1 MAFFSRDLAI
11 DLGTANTVVYIKNK
25 GVVIREPTIVA
36 TDAKTGTVLAV
47 GYEAKKMAGRT
58 PQSISVTRPMRDGV
72 IADFTVT
79 EKLLE
84 YFIRNASGTGLFARP
99 RVLVGIPSGI
109 TQVEMKAVIDAALN
123 AGAREAKLIQE
134 PMAAAI
140 GAELPIADARGVM
153 IVDVGGG
160 TAEVAVISMKGIVT
174 SRSLRIAGDEMT
186 EAIAAHIRRRYNL
199 LIGDVTAEEVKLAI
213 GSAYPLESERTYE
226 VRGRDLI
233 NGLPKSVEVTSEE
246 IRDALK
252 EPLEQILATIK
263 SALELTPPELS
274 ADIIDSG
281 IMLSGGGALTMGLD
295 KFISTRTG
303 ILVNIAEDPLLCVA
317 KGAGK
322 VLESYDSL
330 HDVLI

>member
-1 MAFFSRDLAI
+1 MAFLSRDLAI
-11 DLGTANTVVYIKNK
+11 DLGTANTVVYVKNK

-36 TDAKTGTVLAV
+36 TDARSGAVLAV
-47 GYEAKKMAGRT
+47 GDEAKKMAGRT
-58 PQSISVTRPMRDGV
+58 PQSIVVTRPLRDGV

-84 YFIRNASGTGLFARP
+84 YFIRKAAGTGLFARP

-140 GAELPIADARGVM
+140 GADLPVADARGVM
-153 IVDVGGG
+153 IVDIGGG

-186 EAIAAHIRRRYNL
+186 EAIATHIRRRYNL

-213 GSAYPLESERTYE
+213 GSAYPLENERTYE

-252 EPLEQILATIK
+252 EPLEQILATVK
-263 SALELTPPELS
+263 SALELTPPELA

-281 IMLSGGGALTMGLD
+281 IMLSGGGALIMGLD

-303 ILVNIAEDPLLCVA
+303 ILVTIAEEPLQCVA

-322 VLESYDSL
+322 VLENYDSL
-330 HDVLI
+330 HEVLV

>member
-11 DLGTANTVVYIKNK
+11 DLGTANTVVYVKNK

-36 TDAKTGTVLAV
+36 TDAKSGVVLAV
-47 GYEAKKMAGRT
+47 GDEAKKMAGRT
-58 PQSISVTRPMRDGV
+58 PQSIIVTRPLRDGV
-72 IADFTVT
+72 IADFTIT
-79 EKLLE
+79 ERLLE
-84 YFIRNASGTGLFARP
+84 YFIRKAAGSGLFARP

-109 TQVEMKAVIDAALN
+109 TQVEMKAVVDAALN
-123 AGAREAKLIQE
+123 AGAREAKLIHE

-140 GAELPIADARGVM
+140 GADLPVADARGVM
-153 IVDVGGG
+153 IVDIGGG
-160 TAEVAVISMKGIVT
+160 TAEVAVISMKGVVT
-174 SRSLRIAGDEMT
+174 ARSLRVAGDEMT
-186 EAIAAHIRRRYNL
+186 EAIATHIRRRYNL

-213 GSAYPLESERTYE
+213 GSAYPLETETTYD

-252 EPLEQILATIK
+252 EPLEQILGTIK

-281 IMLSGGGALTMGLD
+281 IMLSGGGALIKGLD

-303 ILVNIAEDPLLCVA
+303 ILVTIAEDPLQCVA

-322 VLESYDSL
+322 VLENFDSL
-330 HDVLI
+330 HEVLV

>member
-11 DLGTANTVVYIKNK
+11 DLGTANTVVYVKNK

-36 TDAKTGTVLAV
+36 TDAKTGSVLAV
-47 GYEAKKMAGRT
+47 GDDAKKMAGRT
-58 PQSISVTRPMRDGV
+58 PQSITVTRPLRDGV

-84 YFIRNASGTGLFARP
+84 YFIRKAAGTGLFARP

-140 GAELPIADARGVM
+140 GADLPVSEARGVM

-186 EAIAAHIRRRYNL
+186 EAIATHIRRRYNL

-213 GSAYPLESERTYE
+213 GSAYPLESEKTYE

-281 IMLSGGGALTMGLD
+281 IMLSGGGALIMGFD

-303 ILVNIAEDPLLCVA
+303 ILVSIAENPLLCVA

-322 VLESYDSL
+322 VLENYDSL
-330 HDVLI
+330 HEVLI

>member
-11 DLGTANTVVYIKNK
+11 DLGTANTVVYVKNK

-47 GYEAKKMAGRT
+47 GDDAKKMAGRT
-58 PQSISVTRPMRDGV
+58 PQSITVTRPLRDGV

-84 YFIRNASGTGLFARP
+84 HFIRKASGTGLFARP

-140 GAELPIADARGVM
+140 GADLPVAEARGVM

-186 EAIAAHIRRRYNL
+186 EAIATHIRRRYNL

-213 GSAYPLESERTYE
+213 GSAYPLESEKTYE

-281 IMLSGGGALTMGLD
+281 IMLTGGGALIMGFD

-303 ILVNIAEDPLLCVA
+303 ILVSIAEDPLQCVA

-322 VLESYDSL
+322 VLENYDSL
-330 HDVLI
+330 HEVLI

>member
-11 DLGTANTVVYIKNK
+11 DLGTANTVVYVKNK

-47 GYEAKKMAGRT
+47 GDDAKKMAGRT
-58 PQSISVTRPMRDGV
+58 PQSITVTRPLRDGV

-84 YFIRNASGTGLFARP
+84 YFIRKAAGTGLFARP

-140 GAELPIADARGVM
+140 GADLPVSEARGVM

-186 EAIAAHIRRRYNL
+186 EAIATHIRRRYNL

-213 GSAYPLESERTYE
+213 GSAYPLESEKTYE

-281 IMLSGGGALTMGLD
+281 IMLSGGGALIMGFD

-303 ILVNIAEDPLLCVA
+303 ILVSIAENPLLCVA

-322 VLESYDSL
+322 VLENYDSL
-330 HDVLI
+330 HEVLI

>member
-11 DLGTANTVVYIKNK
+11 DLGTANTVVYVKNK
-25 GVVIREPTIVA
+25 GVVLREPTIVA

-47 GYEAKKMAGRT
+47 GNEAKKMAGRT
-58 PQSISVTRPMRDGV
+58 PQSIIVTRPLRDGV
-72 IADFTVT
+72 IADFTIT

-84 YFIRNASGTGLFARP
+84 YFIRKAAGSGLFARP

-109 TQVEMKAVIDAALN
+109 TQVEMKAVVDAALN
-123 AGAREAKLIQE
+123 AGAREAKLIHE

-140 GAELPIADARGVM
+140 GADLPVSEARGVM
-153 IVDVGGG
+153 IVDIGGG
-160 TAEVAVISMKGIVT
+160 TAEVAVISMKGVVT
-174 SRSLRIAGDEMT
+174 ARSLRVAGDEMT
-186 EAIAAHIRRRYNL
+186 EAIATHIRRRYNL

-213 GSAYPLESERTYE
+213 GSAYPLETETTYE

-252 EPLEQILATIK
+252 DPLEQILATIK

-281 IMLSGGGALTMGLD
+281 IMLSGGGALIKGLD

-303 ILVNIAEDPLLCVA
+303 ILVTIAEDPLQCVA

-322 VLESYDSL
+322 VLENFDLL
-330 HDVLI
+330 HEVLV

>member
-1 MAFFSRDLAI
+1 MALFSRDLAI
-11 DLGTANTVVYIKNK
+11 DLGTANTVVYVKNK

-36 TDAKTGTVLAV
+36 TDAKTGSVLAV
-47 GYEAKKMAGRT
+47 GDDAKKMAGRT
-58 PQSISVTRPMRDGV
+58 PQSITVTRPLRDGV

-84 YFIRNASGTGLFARP
+84 YFIRKAAGTGLFARP

-140 GAELPIADARGVM
+140 GADLPVSEARGVM

-186 EAIAAHIRRRYNL
+186 EAIATHIRRRYNL

-213 GSAYPLESERTYE
+213 GSAYPLESEKTYE

-281 IMLSGGGALTMGLD
+281 IMLSGGGALIMGFD

-303 ILVNIAEDPLLCVA
+303 ILVSIAENPLLCVA

-322 VLESYDSL
+322 VLENYDSL
-330 HDVLI
+330 HEVLI

>member
-1 MAFFSRDLAI
+1 VAFFSRDLAI
-11 DLGTANTVVYIKNK
+11 DLGTANTVVYVKNK
-25 GVVIREPTIVA
+25 GVVLREPTIVA

-47 GYEAKKMAGRT
+47 GNEAKKMAGRT
-58 PQSISVTRPMRDGV
+58 PQSIIVTRPLRDGV
-72 IADFTVT
+72 IADFTIT

-84 YFIRNASGTGLFARP
+84 YFIRKAAGSGLFARP

-109 TQVEMKAVIDAALN
+109 TQVEMKAVVDAALN
-123 AGAREAKLIQE
+123 AGAREAKLIHE

-140 GAELPIADARGVM
+140 GADLPVSEARGVM
-153 IVDVGGG
+153 IVDIGGG
-160 TAEVAVISMKGIVT
+160 TAEVAVISMKGVVT
-174 SRSLRIAGDEMT
+174 ARSLRVAGDEMT
-186 EAIAAHIRRRYNL
+186 EAIATHIRRRYNL

-213 GSAYPLESERTYE
+213 GSAYPLETETTYE

-252 EPLEQILATIK
+252 DPLEQILATIK

-281 IMLSGGGALTMGLD
+281 IMLSGGGALIKGLD

-303 ILVNIAEDPLLCVA
+303 ILVTIAEDPLQCVA

-322 VLESYDSL
+322 VLENFDLL
-330 HDVLI
+330 HEVLV

>member
-11 DLGTANTVVYIKNK
+11 DLGTANTVVYVKNK

-47 GYEAKKMAGRT
+47 GNDAKKMAGRT
-58 PQSISVTRPMRDGV
+58 PQSITVTRPLRDGV

-84 YFIRNASGTGLFARP
+84 YFIRKASGTGLFARP
-99 RVLVGIPSGI
+99 RVLVGIPCGI

-140 GAELPIADARGVM
+140 GADLPIADARGVM

-186 EAIAAHIRRRYNL
+186 EAIATHIRRRYNL

-213 GSAYPLESERTYE
+213 GSAYPLESEKTYE

-281 IMLSGGGALTMGLD
+281 IMLSGGGALIMGFD

-303 ILVNIAEDPLLCVA
+303 ILVSIAEDPLLCVA

-322 VLESYDSL
+322 VLENYDAL
-330 HDVLI
+330 HEVLI

>member
-11 DLGTANTVVYIKNK
+11 DLGTANTVVYVKNK
-25 GVVIREPTIVA
+25 GVVLREPTIVA

-47 GYEAKKMAGRT
+47 GNEAKKMAGRT
-58 PQSISVTRPMRDGV
+58 PQSIIVTRPLRDGV
-72 IADFTVT
+72 IADFTIT

-84 YFIRNASGTGLFARP
+84 YFIRKAAGSGLFARP

-109 TQVEMKAVIDAALN
+109 TQVEMKAVVDAALN
-123 AGAREAKLIQE
+123 AGAREAKLIHE

-140 GAELPIADARGVM
+140 GADLPVSEARGVM
-153 IVDVGGG
+153 IVDIGGG
-160 TAEVAVISMKGIVT
+160 TAEVAVISMKGVVT
-174 SRSLRIAGDEMT
+174 ARSLRVAGDEMT
-186 EAIAAHIRRRYNL
+186 EAIATHIRRRYNL

-213 GSAYPLESERTYE
+213 GSAYPLETETTYD

-252 EPLEQILATIK
+252 EPLEQILSTIK

-281 IMLSGGGALTMGLD
+281 IMLSGGGALIKGLD

-303 ILVNIAEDPLLCVA
+303 ILVTIAEDPLQCVA

-322 VLESYDSL
+322 VLENFDLL
-330 HDVLI
+330 HDVLV

>member
-11 DLGTANTVVYIKNK
+11 DLGTANTVVYVKNK

-36 TDAKTGTVLAV
+36 TDAKSGTVLAV
-47 GYEAKKMAGRT
+47 GDDAKKMAGRT
-58 PQSISVTRPMRDGV
+58 PQSITVTRPLRDGV

-84 YFIRNASGTGLFARP
+84 YFIRKASGTGLFARP

-140 GAELPIADARGVM
+140 GADLPVAEARGVM

-186 EAIAAHIRRRYNL
+186 DAIATHIRRRYNL
-199 LIGDVTAEEVKLAI
+199 LIGDVTAEEVNLAI
-213 GSAYPLESERTYE
+213 GSCIPARKRE
-226 VRGRDLI
+226 
-233 NGLPKSVEVTSEE
+233 
-246 IRDALK
+246 
-252 EPLEQILATIK
+252 
-263 SALELTPPELS
+263 
-274 ADIIDSG
+274 DI
-281 IMLSGGGALTMGLD
+281 
-295 KFISTRTG
+295 
-303 ILVNIAEDPLLCVA
+303 
-317 KGAGK
+317 
-322 VLESYDSL
+322 
-330 HDVLI
+330 

>member
-1 MAFFSRDLAI
+1 VAFFSKDLAI
-11 DLGTANTVVYIKNK
+11 DLGTANTVVYVKNK

-47 GYEAKKMAGRT
+47 GNDAKKMAGRT
-58 PQSISVTRPMRDGV
+58 PQSITVTRPLRDGV

-84 YFIRNASGTGLFARP
+84 HFIRKASGTGFFARP

-140 GAELPIADARGVM
+140 GADLPVSDARGVM

-186 EAIAAHIRRRYNL
+186 EAIATHIRRRYNL

-281 IMLSGGGALTMGLD
+281 IMLSGGGALILGFD

-303 ILVNIAEDPLLCVA
+303 ILVSIAEDPLQCVA

-322 VLESYDSL
+322 VLENYDLL
-330 HDVLI
+330 HEVLI